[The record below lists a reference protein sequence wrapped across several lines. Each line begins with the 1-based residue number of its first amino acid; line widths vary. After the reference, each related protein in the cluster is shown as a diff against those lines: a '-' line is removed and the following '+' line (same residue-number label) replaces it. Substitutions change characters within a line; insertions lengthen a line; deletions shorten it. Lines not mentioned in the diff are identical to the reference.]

1 MLEIS
6 PRSLIIDFEDVN
18 LVNNTEVIHLNTD
31 KPNTYAIFDNI
42 ELLYNYVFII
52 IFVYRDPLY
61 AFLGSVCM
69 QLVYLVYGSAPRSS
83 LINCEVIIS
92 ENA

>member
-6 PRSLIIDFEDVN
+6 PGSLIIDFKDIN
-18 LVNNTEVIHLNTD
+18 LVNNSEIIDLNTD
-31 KPNTYAIFDNI
+31 KHNTIFIFDNI
-42 ELLYNYVFII
+42 DLLDNYIFII

-69 QLVYLVYGSAPRSS
+69 QLVYLVYWSAPRSS
-83 LINCEVIIS
+83 LINCEVIVS